1 MVQTKT
7 ALRMIMMMKLGQIEV
22 LVAEKVRGV
31 RKARGKSTAG
41 PLEAYSV
48 VEGKNGKGEWR

>member
-48 VEGKNGKGEWR
+48 VGGKNGKGE

>member
-1 MVQTKT
+1 
-7 ALRMIMMMKLGQIEV
+7 MMMKLGQIEV

-48 VEGKNGKGEWR
+48 VGGKNGKGEWR

>member
-1 MVQTKT
+1 
-7 ALRMIMMMKLGQIEV
+7 MMMKLGQIVV

-41 PLEAYSV
+41 PHEAYSV
-48 VEGKNGKGEWR
+48 VDGKNGKEEWR

>member
-22 LVAEKVRGV
+22 LVAEKVRRV
-31 RKARGKSTAG
+31 RKARGNLQLVRMRHT
-41 PLEAYSV
+41 V
-48 VEGKNGKGEWR
+48 

>member
-41 PLEAYSV
+41 PHEAYSCLLYTSDAADDP
-48 VEGKNGKGEWR
+48 